1 MKMPTKKR
9 ALLAALALTSVM
21 TVIDAQASVITY
33 EFKNTTN
40 SLYLNNST
48 QNTNGLLSA
57 PINGIFATATFT
69 DVGTGN
75 TKAVELTLAVDSSL
89 ASNAYVDN
97 WTFNL
102 VNGATINSAIYKSGS
117 NNSSNG
123 TPSSLPAT
131 TTTSA
136 GSGRVLN
143 GGTNYTFDFGVAF
156 SGSPKELNLGSS
168 VTYTLSNTNHTLSA
182 SDFLTSD
189 TAGLYAAVHVGGGNV
204 DSYFKTL
211 NTDGIATTN
220 SVPEPATLSVLG
232 LGLAALGASRRRKSA
247 AK

>member
-1 MKMPTKKR
+1 MKMLTKKR
-9 ALLAALALTSVM
+9 SVLAALALVSVM
-21 TVIDAQASVITY
+21 TAIDAQANVVTY
-33 EFKNTTN
+33 EFKNTAS
-40 SLYLNNST
+40 SLYLNNSN
-48 QNTNGLLSA
+48 QNTTGLLSA
-57 PINGIFATATFT
+57 PVAGIFATATFT

-75 TKAVELTLAVDSSL
+75 SKAVELTLAVANSL
-89 ASNAYVDN
+89 STGYVDN

-102 VNGATINSAIYKSGS
+102 VNGATINSAIYKSGA

-131 TTTSA
+131 STTSA
-136 GSGRVLN
+136 TTPVLN
-143 GGTNYTFDFGVAF
+143 GTGYTFDFGIAF

-182 SDFLTSD
+182 LDFLTSD
-189 TAGLYAAVHVGGGNV
+189 TAGLYAAVHVGGGNY

-232 LGLAALGASRRRKSA
+232 LGLAALGVSRRRKSA